1 MVTAEQVNSHDDS
14 ELYTFLKTFS
24 FPVGS
29 VIPGGATLVFEME
42 LVAIDK
48 PPKSNEIFHDI
59 DKDGDG
65 RLSEDEVRMFMT
77 LFVDSTL
84 YSSFHVGR
92 NGD

>member
-1 MVTAEQVNSHDDS
+1 
-14 ELYTFLKTFS
+14 
-24 FPVGS
+24 
-29 VIPGGATLVFEME
+29 ME

-84 YSSFHVGR
+84 YSSFHVYIILKHVVVCGI
-92 NGD
+92 NKAMI